1 MSDSPAVDI
10 AAGLAHS
17 LVAFDSPGFT
27 PDVYYAGRDS
37 RFVEKYAK
45 QLSKIISI
53 KDLLVC
59 ETIVFLRD
67 ANMAHFDKCDF
78 WWFYHTTLML

>member
-27 PDVYYAGRDS
+27 PDVYYTGRDS
-37 RFVEKYAK
+37 RFVG
-45 QLSKIISI
+45 
-53 KDLLVC
+53 
-59 ETIVFLRD
+59 
-67 ANMAHFDKCDF
+67 KCALDNC
-78 WWFYHTTLML
+78 

>member
-27 PDVYYAGRDS
+27 PDVYYTGRDS
-37 RFVEKYAK
+37 RLGKK
-45 QLSKIISI
+45 WSS
-53 KDLLVC
+53 
-59 ETIVFLRD
+59 TIV
-67 ANMAHFDKCDF
+67 
-78 WWFYHTTLML
+78 